1 MADRR
6 KTRAKQRATRKKEV
20 GAREFTVV
28 LEEVRAQNRVFGEGQ
43 QLQHE
48 QMQVLREQVQG
59 LLEEA
64 IADAQSKLAGRA
76 VPRLSDHA
84 IGAMAAIMGRRLR
97 GMFED

>member
-1 MADRR
+1 MTLAPVLLALALSAP
-6 KTRAKQRATRKKEV
+6 RAPGPAPAV
-20 GAREFTVV
+20 NPPPDAVPSDDV
-28 LEEVRAQNRVFGEGQ
+28 
-43 QLQHE
+43 
-48 QMQVLREQVQG
+48 REQVQG